1 MAHLYLNRSALEYMS
16 GIKDAKV
23 FHNHFTQHMRM
34 QLTCDM
40 YVEQ

>member
-1 MAHLYLNRSALEYMS
+1 MAYLYLNRSALEYMS
-16 GIKDAKV
+16 GIKDANV
-23 FHNHFTQHMRM
+23 FHDFTQHMRM